1 MAYRCSIN
9 RERTKATRNL
19 NRDRKSGR
27 DEAQKV
33 TIVPLFE
40 LSCIMTG

>member
-1 MAYRCSIN
+1 MAYRYSIN
-9 RERTKATRNL
+9 RVRTKATINL
-19 NRDRKSGR
+19 NRDRKSGW
-27 DEAQKV
+27 DEAWKV